1 MIRAGIFIGVDQTGN
16 LQKLHDAASGASR
29 MRDWAL
35 SQGFTEAR
43 AILMTDAGG
52 QKVRADDIYQ
62 AVTTLLDG
70 AGVDQLIVYFAGHGV
85 TINRRERW
93 LLTDAPRNPSAA
105 VNVTGSAEAARWC
118 GVRHVIFISDACR
131 VPPEGIQAQNVQG
144 IEIFPNEGTSDR
156 SRPVDQFFACLVGST
171 AAEIKDPAAAA
182 GAAAGGF
189 SALYTDAL
197 LDGLKGLHAEI
208 LEGPTEENDSALYV
222 KPAKLEQYL
231 EREIPERVLR
241 RNLTGRVNQ
250 NPDAILTVHP
260 YWLARIDKVPAPLR
274 RIRSTRSARVT
285 PPVPTAR
292 TLIDEMVQ
300 AVIARG
306 HDLSGE
312 LARMKASRL
321 PDVEAV
327 VQTAEEVATPFGPG
341 HLESECGIKV
351 RGATVAGAYC
361 ARAGCRIGGRGDLVW
376 VDLHPERAAS
386 VLITFDD
393 KTGALVPAIKD
404 FIAALTFEAGE
415 LVDLSYEVSQ
425 NTARWRAFSEYPQ
438 RMGEVRGLRAVI
450 AAASRHGRFR
460 LDDEGAMAIARRM
473 QLSKGVDPTLAVS
486 AAYAFHDLQ
495 ANERI
500 REMSK
505 YLQEDLGI
513 ALFDVELLARHLI
526 DRQLGPGDGVVPFL
540 PLCGQGWALLG
551 AHRVRLPDRLR
562 GIQTTVRDSLW
573 SLYDERGCELLM
585 QAIEAREVL

>member
-29 MRDWAL
+29 MREWAL
-35 SQGFTEAR
+35 GQGFTEAR
-43 AILMTDAGG
+43 AILMTDADG
-52 QKVRADDIYQ
+52 QKVRADDIYE
-62 AVTTLLDG
+62 AVTRLLDG

-118 GVRHVIFISDACR
+118 GARHVIFISDACR
-131 VPPEGIQAQNVQG
+131 VTPEGIQAQNVQG

-182 GAAAGGF
+182 GGF

-197 LDGLKGLHAEI
+197 LDGLKGLDAEI

-222 KPAKLEQYL
+222 KPPKLEQYL

-274 RIRSTRSARVT
+274 RIRSTRSAQVA
-285 PPVPTAR
+285 PPMRTAR
-292 TLIDEMVQ
+292 TLTDEMVQ
-300 AVIARG
+300 AVIAGG

-312 LARMKASRL
+312 LARVRASRVAN
-321 PDVEAV
+321 VEAV
-327 VQTAEEVATPFGPG
+327 VQTAEEVAAPFGPD

-351 RGATVAGAYC
+351 RGATVTGAYC
-361 ARAGCRIGGRGDLVW
+361 ARAGCRIGERRDLVW
-376 VDLHPERAAS
+376 VNLHPERGAS
-386 VLITFDD
+386 VLVTFDN

-404 FIAALTFEAGE
+404 FIAALTFEDGE
-415 LVDLSYEVSQ
+415 LVDVSYEVSQ
-425 NTARWRAFSEYPQ
+425 NTARWRGFSEYPQ

-473 QLSKGVDPTLAVS
+473 QLSKGVDPTLAVY

-505 YLQEDLGI
+505 YLREDLGI
-513 ALFDVELLARHLI
+513 ALFDVELLARNLI
-526 DRQLGPGDGVVPFL
+526 DRQLGTNDGVVPFL
-540 PLCGQGWALLG
+540 PLLGQGWALLG

-562 GIQTTVRDSLW
+562 GIQTSVRDSLW
-573 SLYDERGCELLM
+573 SLYDQRGCELLM

>member
-29 MRDWAL
+29 MREWAL

-43 AILMTDAGG
+43 AILITDAGG
-52 QKVRADDIYQ
+52 QKVRAENIYE
-62 AVTTLLDG
+62 AVTALLDG

-118 GVRHVIFISDACR
+118 GARHVIFISDACR

-182 GAAAGGF
+182 GGF

-197 LDGLKGLHAEI
+197 LDGLKGLDAEI

-222 KPAKLEQYL
+222 RPPKLEQYL
-231 EREIPERVLR
+231 EREIPARVLR

-260 YWLARIDKVPAPLR
+260 YWLARIDKAPAPLR

-285 PPVPTAR
+285 PPVQTAR
-292 TLIDEMVQ
+292 TVTDEMVR
-300 AVIARG
+300 AVIAGGR
-306 HDLSGE
+306 DLSGE

-321 PDVEAV
+321 ADVEAV
-327 VQTAEEVATPFGPG
+327 VQTAEEVAAPFGPD

-351 RGATVAGAYC
+351 RGAAVAGAYC
-361 ARAGCRIGGRGDLVW
+361 ARAGCRIGERGDLVW

-386 VLITFDD
+386 VLITFDN

-425 NTARWRAFSEYPQ
+425 NTARWRAFSEYPRQ
-438 RMGEVRGLRAVI
+438 MNEVRGLHAVI
-450 AAASRHGRFR
+450 AAASRHSRFR

-473 QLSKGVDPTLAVS
+473 QLGKGVDPTLAVS

-505 YLQEDLGI
+505 DLQGDLGI
-513 ALFDVELLARHLI
+513 ALFDVELLARNLI
-526 DRQLGPGDGVVPFL
+526 DRQLGPSDGGVPFL